1 MINKIDRYHV
11 PLIIYSPLLKRTAR
25 FTSISTHFDITPSLL
40 AWLKKSYK
48 IKTPSVASWMG
59 TGLDTTRGFRNIHAY
74 PIMQTKNDLVDFIK
88 GGFMLSNNNLFRIGP
103 NMDLTP
109 EQDPGKQNELTSAFN
124 SFLAKNRQIQ
134 ESLKIIPDSILIKF
148 RPR

>member
-1 MINKIDRYHV
+1 
-11 PLIIYSPLLKRTAR
+11 
-25 FTSISTHFDITPSLL
+25 
-40 AWLKKSYK
+40 
-48 IKTPSVASWMG
+48 
-59 TGLDTTRGFRNIHAY
+59 
-74 PIMQTKNDLVDFIK
+74 
-88 GGFMLSNNNLFRIGP
+88 MLSNNNLFRIGP

>member
-1 MINKIDRYHV
+1 
-11 PLIIYSPLLKRTAR
+11 
-25 FTSISTHFDITPSLL
+25 
-40 AWLKKSYK
+40 
-48 IKTPSVASWMG
+48 MG
-59 TGLDTTRGFRNIHAY
+59 TVMYTTRGFINIHDY

-109 EQDPGKQNELTSAFN
+109 EQDPGKQKELTSAFN